1 MAFLERATETD
12 ADAELSDAAIDDGL
26 RNIRT
31 MWDHGLA
38 HRDIKPANV
47 LVRGDQVFLID
58 VAFGQLR
65 PTPWR
70 QVVDLANMMLVLGL
84 AASPE
89 RVYERAVRMFDPD
102 EIGEA
107 FGAARGPAIPR
118 QLREHLRDHA
128 PDLVD
133 RFSALAPEHEPI
145 AIQRWSMRR
154 IALTVRTVVVVAAF
168 VALLAVNL
176 ADPRTP

>member
-1 MAFLERATETD
+1 MWLPSLGETEGSNLGELVAQD
-12 ADAELSDAAIDDGL
+12 SEAVQARIRDAELFTVPLLSELAVVQRAQEGLSSDA
-26 RNIRT
+26 RR
-31 MWDHGLA
+31 
-38 HRDIKPANV
+38 
-47 LVRGDQVFLID
+47 
-58 VAFGQLR
+58 
-65 PTPWR
+65 
-70 QVVDLANMMLVLGL
+70 
-84 AASPE
+84 
-89 RVYERAVRMFDPD
+89 RVYERAVRMFEPD

-118 QLREHLRDHA
+118 QLREHLREHA

-133 RFSALAPEHEPI
+133 RFTALAPEHEPI

-168 VALLAVNL
+168 VALLVVNL